1 MKPRILFFFSALVV
15 GGAERQS
22 IGLAAELER
31 RGYDCRFLCFHSKH
45 ATALVTDAVRSR
57 TIFVDGWRFA
67 SPAGALK
74 TWSAIARA
82 APDLLVAVGTA
93 PLRLSTWGRALR
105 QCRTRIVCTYH
116 TTVPRQAERM
126 RLALFRW
133 SLPLADCLVYVSERQ
148 REYWE
153 PRGLRCPRVEVIPN
167 GIDTSHFTSGT
178 GDRTAARQALGF
190 RDDDYVVGLLATF
203 RPEKNHGQLVDAI
216 AALRARG
223 IPAKALFV
231 GDGRTRSAAEAYARA
246 RGVAEHTV
254 FAGEQRDV
262 RPLVDAMDVGVL
274 CSVAVESLSLSALE
288 IMAMG
293 VPMVMSDIGGASE
306 IVDDGVTGRL
316 FPVGD
321 TAALVEHLAAL
332 IDPRLRQ
339 SLAASAAAR
348 VREAFTVDR
357 MVDRYETLFQSLLAQ

>member
-1 MKPRILFFFSALVV
+1 MKPRILFFFSALAM

-22 IGLAAELER
+22 IGLAEELGR
-31 RGYDCRFLCFHSKH
+31 RGYDCRFLCFHSTY
-45 ATALVTDAVRSR
+45 AAALGTDAVLSR
-57 TIFVDGWRFA
+57 TTFVDGRRFA
-67 SPAGALK
+67 SPAGAMR
-74 TWSAIARA
+74 TWQAISRA

-93 PLRLSTWGRALR
+93 PLRLSAWGRAFR

-116 TTVPRQAERM
+116 TTVPWQAERM
-126 RLALFRW
+126 RGALFRW
-133 SLPLADCLVYVSERQ
+133 SLPLADCLVYVSKRQ
-148 REYWE
+148 RAYWE

-167 GIDTSHFTSGT
+167 GVDTAHFTSGA
-178 GDRTAARQALGF
+178 GERTTARQALGF

-203 RPEKNHGQLVDAI
+203 RPEKNHDQLVDAI

-231 GDGRTRSAAEAYARA
+231 GDGQTRRAVEAHARVQ
-246 RGVAEHTV
+246 GVAQHAV

-262 RPLVDAMDVGVL
+262 RPLVAAMDVGVL
-274 CSVAVESLSLSALE
+274 CSLAVETLSLSALE

-293 VPMVMSDIGGASE
+293 VPMVMSDTGGAAE
-306 IVDDGVTGRL
+306 IVDDGATGRL

-332 IDPRLRQ
+332 TDRPVRQ
-339 SLAASAAAR
+339 SLADAAAAR
-348 VREAFTVDR
+348 VRQVFSAER
-357 MVDRYETLFQSLLAQ
+357 MADRYEMLFRSLLAQ

>member
-1 MKPRILFFFSALVV
+1 MKPRILFFFSALAV

-22 IGLAAELER
+22 IGLAAELGR
-31 RGYDCRFLCFHSKH
+31 RGYDCRFLCFHSNY
-45 ATALVTDAVRSR
+45 AAALVTDTVLSR
-57 TIFVDGWRFA
+57 TTFVDGWRFA

-74 TWSAIARA
+74 AWHAIARA
-82 APDLLVAVGTA
+82 APDLLVAVGMA
-93 PLRLSTWGRALR
+93 PLRLSAWGRALR

-116 TTVPRQAERM
+116 TTVPRQAEWM
-126 RLALFRW
+126 REALFRW

-167 GIDTSHFTSGT
+167 GVDTAHFTSSPD
-178 GDRTAARQALGF
+178 DRTAARQALGF
-190 RDDDYVVGLLATF
+190 REDDYVVGLLAMF
-203 RPEKNHGQLVDAI
+203 RPEKNHGQLVDAV

-231 GDGRTRSAAEAYARA
+231 GDGQTRRAAEAYARVQ
-246 RGVAEHTV
+246 GVAEHAV
-254 FAGEQRDV
+254 FAGERRDV
-262 RPLVDAMDVGVL
+262 RPLVAAMDVGVL
-274 CSVAVESLSLSALE
+274 CSVAVETLPLSALE

-293 VPMVMSDIGGASE
+293 VPMVMSDTGGASE
-306 IVDDGVTGRL
+306 IIDGGDVGSL

-332 IDPRLRQ
+332 TDRPVRQ

-348 VREAFTVDR
+348 VRQAFTAER
-357 MVDRYETLFQSLLAQ
+357 MADRYEMLFQSLLSQ

>member
-1 MKPRILFFFSALVV
+1 MKPRILFFFSALAV

-22 IGLAAELER
+22 IGLAAELGR
-31 RGYDCRFLCFHSKH
+31 RGYDCGFLCFHSNY
-45 ATALVTDAVRSR
+45 AAALVTDAVLSR
-57 TIFVDGWRFA
+57 TTFVDGWRFA

-74 TWSAIARA
+74 AWHAIARA
-82 APDLLVAVGTA
+82 APDLLVAVGMA
-93 PLRLSTWGRALR
+93 PLRLSAWGRALR

-116 TTVPRQAERM
+116 TTVPRQAEWM
-126 RLALFRW
+126 REALFRW

-167 GIDTSHFTSGT
+167 GVDTAHFTSSPD
-178 GDRTAARQALGF
+178 DRTAARQALGF
-190 RDDDYVVGLLATF
+190 REDDYVVGLLAMF
-203 RPEKNHGQLVDAI
+203 RPEKNHGQLVDAV

-231 GDGRTRSAAEAYARA
+231 GDGQTRRAAEAYARVQ
-246 RGVAEHTV
+246 GVAEHAV
-254 FAGEQRDV
+254 FAGERRDV
-262 RPLVDAMDVGVL
+262 RPLVAAMDVGVL
-274 CSVAVESLSLSALE
+274 CSVAVETLPLSALE

-293 VPMVMSDIGGASE
+293 VPMVMSDTGGASE
-306 IVDDGVTGRL
+306 IIDGGDIGRL

-332 IDPRLRQ
+332 TDRPLRQ
-339 SLAASAAAR
+339 SLAASAATR
-348 VREAFTVDR
+348 VRQAFTVER
-357 MVDRYETLFQSLLAQ
+357 MADRYEMLFQSLLSQ

>member
-1 MKPRILFFFSALVV
+1 MKARILFFFSALAV

-22 IGLAAELER
+22 IGLAAALER
-31 RGYDCRFLCFHSKH
+31 RGYDCRFLCFHSKP
-45 ATALVTDAVRSR
+45 AAALVTDAVLSR
-57 TIFVDGWRFA
+57 TTFVDGWRFA

-74 TWSAIARA
+74 AWQAIARA
-82 APDLLVAVGTA
+82 APDLLVAVGAA
-93 PLRLSTWGRALR
+93 PLRLSAWGRALR

-116 TTVPRQAERM
+116 TTVPGPAERV
-126 RLALFRW
+126 RQALFRW

-148 REYWE
+148 RAYWE
-153 PRGLRCPRVEVIPN
+153 PRGLRCPRVEVIAN
-167 GIDTSHFTSGT
+167 GVDTAHFTSGA

-190 RDDDYVVGLLATF
+190 RDGDYVIGLLATF
-203 RPEKNHGQLVDAI
+203 RPEKNHGQLIDAI

-231 GDGRTRSAAEAYARA
+231 GDGATRRAAEAHART

-262 RPLVDAMDVGVL
+262 RPLIAAMDVGVL
-274 CSVAVESLSLSALE
+274 CSVAVETLSLSALE

-293 VPMVMSDIGGASE
+293 VPMVMSNTGGASE
-306 IVDDGVTGRL
+306 IVDDGGTGRL

-332 IDPRLRQ
+332 TDRPLRL
-339 SLAASAAAR
+339 SLATAAATR
-348 VREAFTVDR
+348 VRQAFTAER
-357 MVDRYETLFQSLLAQ
+357 MADRYEMLFQSLLAQ

>member
-1 MKPRILFFFSALVV
+1 MTPRILFFFSALLV

-22 IGLAAELER
+22 FALAGELGR
-31 RGYDCRFLCFHSKH
+31 RGFDCRFLCFHSTY
-45 ATALVTDAVRSR
+45 AAALVSDAVLSR
-57 TIFVDGWRFA
+57 TTFVGGWRFA
-67 SPAGALK
+67 SPAGAMK
-74 TWSAIARA
+74 AWNAISRA

-93 PLRLSTWGRALR
+93 PLRLAVWGRVLR

-116 TTVPRQAERM
+116 TTVPRQTERM
-126 RLALFRW
+126 REALFRW

-153 PRGLRCPRVEVIPN
+153 PRGLRCSRVEVIPN
-167 GIDTSHFTSGT
+167 GVDSAHFTSSAGE
-178 GDRTAARQALGF
+178 RAATRQGLGF
-190 RDDDYVVGLLATF
+190 SDGDYVIGLVAAF

-231 GDGRTRSAAEAYARA
+231 GDGATRSAAEAHARGK
-246 RGVAEHTV
+246 GVAEHAV
-254 FAGEQRDV
+254 FAGERRDV
-262 RPLVDAMDVGVL
+262 RPLIAAMDVGVL
-274 CSVAVESLSLSALE
+274 CSVAVETLSLSALE

-293 VPMVMSDIGGASE
+293 VPMVMSDTGGARE

-332 IDPRLRQ
+332 TDRPLRQ
-339 SLAASAAAR
+339 SLAAAAAAR
-348 VREAFTVDR
+348 VRRAFTVER
-357 MVDRYETLFQSLLAQ
+357 MADRYEMLFRSLLGQ